1 MCLLLLQEESLSWA
15 ELPKGKNKQTNKKNK
30 KQNSEFCNQ
39 GKRGPI
45 YCLTSG
51 AVQYTGKREYIVEML
66 VTQSCP
72 TVCNSMDCSWP
83 GFCPWHSPGKN
94 TGVGSHSLV

>member
-1 MCLLLLQEESLSWA
+1 MVRAQMCLLLLQEESLSWA
-15 ELPKGKNKQTNKKNK
+15 ELPKGKNKQTNKKKNK

-51 AVQYTGKREYIVEML
+51 AV
-66 VTQSCP
+66 
-72 TVCNSMDCSWP
+72 
-83 GFCPWHSPGKN
+83 
-94 TGVGSHSLV
+94 

>member
-1 MCLLLLQEESLSWA
+1 MVRAQMCLLLLQEESLSWA
-15 ELPKGKNKQTNKKNK
+15 ELPKGKNEKKNK

-51 AVQYTGKREYIVEML
+51 AV
-66 VTQSCP
+66 
-72 TVCNSMDCSWP
+72 
-83 GFCPWHSPGKN
+83 
-94 TGVGSHSLV
+94 